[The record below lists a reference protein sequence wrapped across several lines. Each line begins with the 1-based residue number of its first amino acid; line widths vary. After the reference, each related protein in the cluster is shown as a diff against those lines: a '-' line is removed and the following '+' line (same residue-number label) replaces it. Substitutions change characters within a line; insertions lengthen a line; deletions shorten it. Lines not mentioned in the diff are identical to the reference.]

1 MNTSEILQDPSTSNV
16 RHFTFSQTRFAFQE
30 SGIIFSHPLILF
42 QPQSLQCLIFFL
54 AGTDPSKCTAEG
66 PGLHDGIKDTFPAHF
81 KVQARDRDGLP
92 ITEGGDDFRPKVTDP
107 DGKDV
112 PCEIKDNGDGT
123 YDVVYHPDK
132 PGPHKSMLKAKGEM
146 KER

>member
-1 MNTSEILQDPSTSNV
+1 MYAWCFVKLSFLLFKHS
-16 RHFTFSQTRFAFQE
+16 RLTFF
-30 SGIIFSHPLILF
+30 FS
-42 QPQSLQCLIFFL
+42 

-81 KVQARDRDGLP
+81 KVQARDRDGHP

-123 YDVVYHPDK
+123 YDVVYNPDK
-132 PGPHKSMLKAKGEM
+132 PGPHKGNASFK
-146 KER
+146 